1 MAGDKKP
8 YAAQVVSLCGAPAD
22 LKLVSMI
29 AIGYPTEVPSPG
41 KRSLRDVIHRER
53 FGGSS

>member
-1 MAGDKKP
+1 VAGDKKP